1 MQYSQGGNN
10 GKYTT
15 ESHLSSEMEDSKAP
29 VVSYKDVSLM
39 AQLASYTV
47 YENGNDSAPIGS
59 LLISTWFPGDFWKG
73 KAMSYLFQQAL
84 VGEQTEP
91 HT

>member
-1 MQYSQGGNN
+1 MAC
-10 GKYTT
+10 YTVKAET
-15 ESHLSSEMEDSKAP
+15 TANIRQKVIFLEMEDSKAP

-59 LLISTWFPGDFWKG
+59 LLIST
-73 KAMSYLFQQAL
+73 
-84 VGEQTEP
+84 
-91 HT
+91 

>member
-1 MQYSQGGNN
+1 
-10 GKYTT
+10 
-15 ESHLSSEMEDSKAP
+15 MEDSKAP

-59 LLISTWFPGDFWKG
+59 LLISTWFPGEWSDVYAVRPEG
-73 KAMSYLFQQAL
+73 YSYVTWAREDLL
-84 VGEQTEP
+84 KKRN
-91 HT
+91 